1 MKHLGGGLAHKCLNR
16 YEFVTSL
23 RLSSLSPGAYAI
35 FPSVN
40 KRCYIN
46 RINNDLEVVH
56 PNSGSSSIWFLV
68 ELEFG
73 NVGFWG
79 EGKTGITREKPLGAR
94 ERTNNKLNPHMAS
107 TPGLNP
113 SHIAGRR
120 VLSPLHH
127 PCSPFLLFNT
137 VFDSVSSTK
146 KKADNLEAN
155 PGKRTLAFC

>member
-1 MKHLGGGLAHKCLNR
+1 M
-16 YEFVTSL
+16 VL
-23 RLSSLSPGAYAI
+23 RLSDFWS
-35 FPSVN
+35 N
-40 KRCYIN
+40 WN
-46 RINNDLEVVH
+46 LEM
-56 PNSGSSSIWFLV
+56 LV
-68 ELEFG
+68 FEER
-73 NVGFWG
+73 
-79 EGKTGITREKPLGAR
+79 GKPEYTEKKPLGATW

-155 PGKRTLAFC
+155 PGFLLANLSLPSNYTTTSTRHCEKTQTFKYITK